1 MGEQE
6 RQTRQDRAG
15 SSAHPGCPEG
25 ARRRCPGTAQA
36 VPGDRA
42 GILRRLEAELH
53 PRLTESPIHR
63 PGTDVLLSIGGQKPM
78 SDTTGSSGTRF
89 RAELDDG
96 GAIEAAGSTVL
107 DRRSGEECPAIVI
120 RMP

>member
-42 GILRRLEAELH
+42 GIFRRPAAELH

-63 PGTDVLLSIGGQKPM
+63 PGTNVVLRSYRQCASTSVLAHWSTVQPAYRVTLDDAAEPIA
-78 SDTTGSSGTRF
+78 SGDTRF
-89 RAELDDG
+89 L
-96 GAIEAAGSTVL
+96 S
-107 DRRSGEECPAIVI
+107 
-120 RMP
+120 

>member
-1 MGEQE
+1 MGGQE

-36 VPGDRA
+36 VPGNRA
-42 GILRRLEAELH
+42 GILRRPEAELH

-63 PGTDVLLSIGGQKPM
+63 PGTNVLLSSATGAAFMLLI
-78 SDTTGSSGTRF
+78 SDFGPYPLSC
-89 RAELDDG
+89 
-96 GAIEAAGSTVL
+96 GAPTEQISPL
-107 DRRSGEECPAIVI
+107 YC
-120 RMP
+120 